1 MCACLVAQTLCNP
14 LDYSPPG
21 SSVHGI
27 LQARILLWL
36 AISFSTGSSR
46 PKDRTRVS
54 CVSCTAGGFFTR
66 WTIHSIMVY
75 IKNRDSHRNWS
86 FSPGPHTYLLTTAT
100 HMAPVRGCHFG
111 LSCYASFC
119 SLGTSYSSRTS
130 TKAIWGELIHAHGQ
144 TISCSLLPSAQCLPS
159 SPQHNHS

>member
-21 SSVHGI
+21 SSVRRI
-27 LQARILLWL
+27 LRARILQWL

-46 PKDRTRVS
+46 PKNQTRVS
-54 CVSCTAGGFFTR
+54 WVSCTAGGFFTH
-66 WTIHSIMVY
+66 WTIHSIVVH

-86 FSPGPHTYLLTTAT
+86 FSPGRHTYLLTTGT
-100 HMAPVRGCHFG
+100 HMAPVRGCRFG
-111 LSCYASFC
+111 LSCYASFH

-144 TISCSLLPSAQCLPS
+144 TISHSLLPSAQCLPS
-159 SPQHNHS
+159 SLQQNHS